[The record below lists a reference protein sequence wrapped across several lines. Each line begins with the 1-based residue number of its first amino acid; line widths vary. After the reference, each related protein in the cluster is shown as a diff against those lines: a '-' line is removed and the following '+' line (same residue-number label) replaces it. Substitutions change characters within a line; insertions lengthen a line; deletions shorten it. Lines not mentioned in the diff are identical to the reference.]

1 MAYLH
6 PDVYQQRSQDIYSI
20 LAKRMEQLKSMD
32 LNRYEVEENMKH
44 MQLLRKERHDKPRTR
59 LTRKQCK
66 QCKHEMTKPLR
77 KKAKEYDTLEE
88 VTLQA
93 TGGNKSSLKD
103 DERELPTTPKV
114 WFYPGPYLIKQVYD
128 NGLVEVTTLQ
138 GDSLGRVNMNKLK
151 PYHEL
156 ESTQTYAL
164 QILACHLLEAEM
176 KEKQNY

>member
-20 LAKRMEQLKSMD
+20 LAKRMEQLRSMD
-32 LNRYEVEENMKH
+32 LNRYEAEENMKH

-59 LTRKQCK
+59 TTRKQCK

-114 WFYPGPYLIKQVYD
+114 
-128 NGLVEVTTLQ
+128 
-138 GDSLGRVNMNKLK
+138 
-151 PYHEL
+151 
-156 ESTQTYAL
+156 
-164 QILACHLLEAEM
+164 
-176 KEKQNY
+176 